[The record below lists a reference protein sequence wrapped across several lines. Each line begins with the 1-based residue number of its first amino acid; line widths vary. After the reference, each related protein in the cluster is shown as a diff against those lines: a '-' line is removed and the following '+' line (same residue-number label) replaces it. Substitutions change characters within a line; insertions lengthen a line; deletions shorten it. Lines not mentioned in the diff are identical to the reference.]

1 MAEAP
6 DILTPGVALTSNLA
20 VIFTLNQ
27 HSSMKPNWA
36 NQTIW
41 TGDNLADPQGDE
53 LGADIVIFAD
63 KKELIESLVN
73 ADDVVLDL
81 IQA

>member
-41 TGDNLADPQGDE
+41 TGDNLPILRGMNSE
-53 LGADIVIFAD
+53 PT
-63 KKELIESLVN
+63 S
-73 ADDVVLDL
+73 
-81 IQA
+81 